1 MPPLRGVS
9 ELGEHADF
17 HQLFY
22 VALCLVQD
30 FTQQFHVTVGQECEA
45 EVQVLQTLV
54 LNQLK
59 EQVVIT

>member
-9 ELGEHADF
+9 ELGEHTDL

-30 FTQQFHVTVGQECEA
+30 ITQQFHIIVGQECES
-45 EVQVLQTLV
+45 EVQELQTLV

-59 EQVVIT
+59 

>member
-1 MPPLRGVS
+1 MPLLRGVN
-9 ELGEHADF
+9 ELGEHTNL

-22 VALCLVQD
+22 VALFLAQD
-30 FTQQFHVTVGQECEA
+30 ITQQFHITMGQECEV

-59 EQVVIT
+59 EQAVIT

>member
-1 MPPLRGVS
+1 MPPLSGVS
-9 ELGEHADF
+9 ELGDHTDL

-22 VALCLVQD
+22 VALGLVQD
-30 FTQQFHVTVGQECEA
+30 ITQQFHITVGEEREA

-59 EQVVIT
+59 E

>member
-9 ELGEHADF
+9 ELGEHTDL

-30 FTQQFHVTVGQECEA
+30 ITQQFHIIVGHECES
-45 EVQVLQTLV
+45 EVQELQTLV

-59 EQVVIT
+59 

>member
-1 MPPLRGVS
+1 MPPLSGVS
-9 ELGEHADF
+9 ELGDHPDL

-30 FTQQFHVTVGQECEA
+30 ITQQFHITVGEECEA
-45 EVQVLQTLV
+45 EVQVLQTLA

-59 EQVVIT
+59 E